1 MLVRRPLILVL
12 GLLLSISIAPV
23 VVQAQTSNERII
35 EDIRSAY
42 DGLDYAIAETRINEA
57 LRDYERFLP
66 QELSEIHVL
75 YALVLFTQSK
85 QPEAEDQLGLAVQL
99 NPSLELDPLDTPPRL
114 YEAFEEIKERY
125 TDNPA
130 QISSPQD
137 VRYLLVYDPRANAA
151 LRSMVVPGWGQ
162 LYKGEKRKGIVL
174 ASLWGITASGSIIA
188 HISRNQA
195 QDHYRASETQAQTQ
209 SRFRSFSTWHKVRN
223 NLMLAAA
230 GIWVYSYIDAIV
242 VGGPIEPGQLRDSD
256 FKVSMI
262 PVNGQAHFSVHW
274 RF

>member
-1 MLVRRPLILVL
+1 MFLRRPLVLVL
-12 GLLLSISIAPV
+12 GLVLSISLFAEV
-23 VVQAQTSNERII
+23 VHAQSSNTQVL

-75 YALVLFTQSK
+75 YALVLFAQSK
-85 QPEAEDQLGLAVQL
+85 PSDAEAQLGLAVQL

-114 YEAFEEIKERY
+114 YAAFVEIKEGY
-125 TDNPA
+125 SDN
-130 QISSPQD
+130 SSQVNTPQD

-174 ASLWGITASGSIIA
+174 ASLWGLTASGSLIA
-188 HISRNQA
+188 HVSRNQA

-209 SRFRSFSTWHKVRN
+209 SRFRAFSTWHKVRN
-223 NLMLAAA
+223 NMMLAAA

-242 VGGPIEPGQLRDSD
+242 VGGPVEPGRLRDSD

-262 PVNGQAHFSVHW
+262 PVNGRAHLSVLW

>member
-1 MLVRRPLILVL
+1 MLKRPLVLVL
-12 GLLLSISIAPV
+12 GLLLCLSIAPV
-23 VVQAQTSNERII
+23 VVQAQTSNTRIL

-75 YALVLFTQSK
+75 YALVLFAQSK
-85 QPEAEDQLGLAVQL
+85 QPEAEAQLELAVQL

-114 YEAFEEIKERY
+114 YEAFEEIKKGY
-125 TDNPA
+125 ADNA
-130 QISSPQD
+130 AEINSPQD

-162 LYKGEKRKGIVL
+162 LYKGEKRKGIML
-174 ASLWGITASGSIIA
+174 ASLWGITASGSIVA

-209 SRFRSFSTWHKVRN
+209 SRFRAFSTWHKVRN

-242 VGGPIEPGQLRDSD
+242 VGGPIEPGQQRDSD
-256 FKVSMI
+256 FGVSLI
-262 PVNGQAHFSVHW
+262 PVNGGTHLSVRW
-274 RF
+274 QF